1 MYVAESVYAATV
13 RFRRDLPGHY
23 FTQSD
28 LEIFDG
34 RRFRLRC
41 EGPARHKFLPRHDD
55 EWVFLFDPPKMV
67 FPTLAYILSGDLAEI
82 RWLAPEHDPMNGE
95 RRCLPIRR

>member
-1 MYVAESVYAATV
+1 MQYRDDGVYAATV

-23 FTQSD
+23 FTRSD
-28 LEIFDG
+28 IEIFDG

-41 EGPARHKFLPRHDD
+41 QGPALHKFLPRHDD

-67 FPTLAYILSGDLAEI
+67 FPTLAYILSGDLEDI
-82 RWLAPEHDPMNGE
+82 RFLPPDVDPLKGE
-95 RRCLPIRR
+95 RRCLPTR